1 MVFGYDKYTNRWKP
15 HPLDAITGTAKMRK
29 WIVRHERDGDNI
41 SALWENDNGD
51 RWYVQVVVN
60 GEVQW

>member
-1 MVFGYDKYTNRWKP
+1 VEA
-15 HPLDAITGTAKMRK
+15 LEMRQ

-41 SALWENDNGD
+41 CALWENDNGD
-51 RWYVQVVVN
+51 RWYVQVMIN

>member
-1 MVFGYDKYTNRWKP
+1 
-15 HPLDAITGTAKMRK
+15 MRQ
-29 WIVRHERDGDNI
+29 WIVRHERDGDNVM
-41 SALWENDNGD
+41 ALWENDSGD

>member
-1 MVFGYDKYTNRWKP
+1 
-15 HPLDAITGTAKMRK
+15 MRK

-51 RWYVQVVVN
+51 RWYVQVVIN
-60 GEVQW
+60 GKVQW